1 MLHGLIMVY
10 RRGDIPVA
18 RAYLQQHAHSR
29 QQVILD
35 LLHVWAA
42 GTSDETLRK
51 EGQTMVFGL
60 K

>member
-1 MLHGLIMVY
+1 MAY
-10 RRGDIPVA
+10 RHGDIPVA
-18 RAYLQQHAHSR
+18 RAYLQQHADGR